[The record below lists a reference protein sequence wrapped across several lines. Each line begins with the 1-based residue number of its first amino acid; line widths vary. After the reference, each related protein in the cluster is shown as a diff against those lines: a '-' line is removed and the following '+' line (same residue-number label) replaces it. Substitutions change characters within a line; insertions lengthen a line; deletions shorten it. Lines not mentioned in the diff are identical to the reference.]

1 MSQLRRPGT
10 SLFTINRPEWQANL
24 PRGLRIA
31 AEWQFGTIVLSSI
44 IGSIRGD
51 LVGLPVGLFISFILF
66 LFLSGW
72 AESRRINSPGLWWA
86 VVITLSLLGAL
97 AVVGVVTVDP
107 GS

>member
-1 MSQLRRPGT
+1 MRHRSAL
-10 SLFTINRPEWQANL
+10 LTINRPAWQASL

-31 AEWQFGTIVLSSI
+31 AEWQFGTVILSAI
-44 IGSIRGD
+44 IGAFRGD
-51 LVGLPVGLFISFILF
+51 LVGLPVGLLVSFVFF

-86 VVITLSLLGAL
+86 VVIVLSLLGAGG
-97 AVVGVVTVDP
+97 VVGVVLVDP